1 MFTKTTKKISIMSK
15 MKLIGFALLAIITFS
30 SSAQKFAY
38 VDTDYILNKI
48 PEFVQAEEKINDFS
62 TQWQQ
67 EIETVYAEVEQ
78 MYRDY
83 QSEQVLLTSEMRTKR
98 EEAIINKEKSVKN
111 LQQIYFGPE
120 GELYKKRQELIQ
132 PIQDRIFDAVQQLA
146 ANNKYSVIFD
156 SSSELIMLYSNP
168 TLDKSDKVLEIMGY

>member
-1 MFTKTTKKISIMSK
+1 MKKKILVLTVI
-15 MKLIGFALLAIITFS
+15 IITAFS
-30 SSAQKFAY
+30 ASAQKFAY
-38 VDTDYILNKI
+38 VDTDYILTKV

-62 TQWQQ
+62 TQWKQ

-83 QSEQVLLTSEMRTKR
+83 QSEQILLTAEMKTKR
-98 EEAIINKEKSVKN
+98 EEVIINKEKSVKS
-111 LQQIYFGPE
+111 LQQKYFGPE

-168 TLDKSDKVLEIMGY
+168 NLDKSDKVLELMGY

>member
-1 MFTKTTKKISIMSK
+1 MNKI
-15 MKLIGFALLAIITFS
+15 KLIGFALFAVITFS

-38 VDTDYILNKI
+38 VDIDYILNKI
-48 PEFVQAEEKINDFS
+48 PEFIQAEEKINDFS